1 MKINGA
7 EVTLPDDTTLLD
19 YLEQNQYKLERIA
32 VEYNGEILSR
42 AQYET
47 VVLQSADVIEIVSF
61 VGGG

>member
-42 AQYET
+42 DQYET

>member
-7 EVTLPDDTTLLD
+7 EVILPDDTTLLA

-42 AQYET
+42 SQYET
-47 VVLQSADVIEIVSF
+47 AVLQSTDVIEIVSF